1 MTESKKQGDLATIE
15 GVPKEPTGSPPALLD
30 IGSSKQLDITHLSE
44 EQVNELQFLRNKG
57 IIEIENAAAGMA
69 THIRGL
75 DATLSTMV
83 G

>member
-1 MTESKKQGDLATIE
+1 
-15 GVPKEPTGSPPALLD
+15 
-30 IGSSKQLDITHLSE
+30 LDITHLSE